1 MHHPGLVRHF
11 SWRVTAILSK
21 PAQLGREL
29 NQKAHVA
36 TGASTTA
43 GAQGPPRLQG
53 VCCLSFLTLTAVEGL
68 AHILLDPHFKN
79 KKVPKKFTVGLRSLM
94 Q

>member
-1 MHHPGLVRHF
+1 MKMHHPGLVRHF
-11 SWRVTAILSK
+11 SRRVTAIPSK
-21 PAQLGREL
+21 LAQLGREL

-53 VCCLSFLTLTAVEGL
+53 VCCLSFLTLTADEGL
-68 AHILLDPHFKN
+68 ARILLDPHFKN
-79 KKVPKKFTVGLRSLM
+79 RKSPRSS